1 MTAGSVGAFLAR
13 PVDYRRGIL
22 RDLGRLA
29 VFLFGVE
36 VVTGILLSL
45 YYRPDG
51 DGAYASVGAIV
62 SHVTLGWLVRG
73 VHLVTGHAL
82 TIVVGLYL
90 ARAFFLRTFLRP
102 HGSIG
107 WVLAVAFSFLVL
119 AFLLTGSV
127 LPWDEQ
133 AYWRTVMTAEL
144 VSRIPVLGPWLAGVF
159 RGGPGVSGET
169 LVRLAA
175 LHGMLF
181 PWLGFGLLLLGRRVR
196 REGGMR

>member
-1 MTAGSVGAFLAR
+1 MSAGALRTFLSR
-13 PVDYRRGIL
+13 PVDYRRSFFW
-22 RDLGRLA
+22 DLGRLA

-36 VVTGILLSL
+36 VATGILLSL

-51 DGAYASVGAIV
+51 DGAYASVGTIV

-73 VHLVTGHAL
+73 VHLVTGHLL
-82 TIVVGLYL
+82 TVVVGLYL
-90 ARAFFLRTFLRP
+90 VRAFFLRTFLKP
-102 HGSIG
+102 NGTVG
-107 WVLAVAFSFLVL
+107 WVLAVAFSFLTL

-144 VSRIPVLGPWLAGVF
+144 VGKIPVLGPWLADVF
-159 RGGPGVSGET
+159 RGGPGVSGAT

-181 PWLGFGLLLLGRRVR
+181 PWLAFGLILLGRRIR
-196 REGGMR
+196 REGGMK